1 MTRSQF
7 PVVSI
12 WCNLNCILDQSGV
25 CIGRNEPSDWNVGG
39 FWIFLPR
46 NVQRKDVTF
55 LHRRTSYRRALFERL
70 YFLLLC
76 RVVSF
81 PLGWNSERKPDG
93 KIADCNLES
102 GIRNRAFYSKHNLER
117 DRPLGWGWT
126 NWKIDRVIMKF
137 WSVKVE
143 AGHQRAAPFPPQS
156 PPICE
161 F

>member
-1 MTRSQF
+1 MQPQLYYGSK
-7 PVVSI
+7 VASV
-12 WCNLNCILDQSGV
+12 LGV
-25 CIGRNEPSDWNVGG
+25 TSHLTETQADFG
-39 FWIFLPR
+39 IFLPR
-46 NVQRKDVTF
+46 NVQRKVVTF

-126 NWKIDRVIMKF
+126 NWKIDRVMMKF
-137 WSVKVE
+137 
-143 AGHQRAAPFPPQS
+143 
-156 PPICE
+156 
-161 F
+161 